1 MLRQV
6 PTGSC
11 QGVPTQTRATLAVK
25 TSVPPQLFATQGR
38 TENRRAV
45 CQKPPA
51 PGAAEGAEG
60 EPEGARKQVRA
71 PPRVNLGGFSTDQA
85 RQVSSKP
92 GFAEP

>member
-25 TSVPPQLFATQGR
+25 TSIPPQLFATQGR

-71 PPRVNLGGFSTDQA
+71 LPQSQSGGL
-85 RQVSSKP
+85 
-92 GFAEP
+92 

>member
-1 MLRQV
+1 MLRKV

-11 QGVPTQTRATLAVK
+11 QGVPTQTQATLAIK
-25 TSVPPQLFATQGR
+25 TSVPPQLFATQGC

-51 PGAAEGAEG
+51 PGAAEGTEG

-71 PPRVNLGGFSTDQA
+71 PPQSQPGGL
-85 RQVSSKP
+85 
-92 GFAEP
+92 